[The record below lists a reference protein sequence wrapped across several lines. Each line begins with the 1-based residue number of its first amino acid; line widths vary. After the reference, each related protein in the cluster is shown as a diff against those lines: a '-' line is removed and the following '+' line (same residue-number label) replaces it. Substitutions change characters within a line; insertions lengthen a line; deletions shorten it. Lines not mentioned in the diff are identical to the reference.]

1 MTKWKLAR
9 NSILAN
15 ADSESLAN
23 GELAIAKLCAVA
35 VALGI
40 EPRRM
45 LSVAEKENIRSN
57 DLSIA
62 RNDVIMTRR

>member
-1 MTKWKLAR
+1 MTMRRVWTVDEIEAILHAVAVAGGDAR
-9 NSILAN
+9 T
-15 ADSESLAN
+15 
-23 GELAIAKLCAVA
+23 LCAVA

-57 DLSIA
+57 NLSIA